1 MDNVFMNKVCYIFIF
16 QCGSSCRRG
25 SSYRHS
31 TDCIGPLQSTGIVV
45 QTACLGV
52 KAKGDRLVEPC
63 RLPQRLTAARDRDR
77 DGRDRDAVERPRPF
91 AQILQQS
98 RVKLVV
104 GSCASTCANTWRVL
118 LVARLHNSHNQDEP
132 SLDGHEPRLGG
143 SSWYGSLL
151 VFVFP
156 LRTNCM
162 RMP

>member
-1 MDNVFMNKVCYIFIF
+1 MQAWFII
-16 QCGSSCRRG
+16 QVQ
-25 SSYRHS
+25 YRLYRS
-31 TDCIGPLQSTGIVV
+31 TPIHGQVLGTRTIVV

-91 AQILQQS
+91 AQHLQQS

-104 GSCASTCANTWRVL
+104 GSCAFTCANTWRVL

-132 SLDGHEPRLGG
+132 SLDGHEPRLSG

-156 LRTNCM
+156 LRTNC
-162 RMP
+162 RRRP